1 MPFQAYGIE
10 EKPQIASGGE
20 VGHYPHYAAPRRPNR
35 CQVLVDI
42 SSLTDTT
49 IEAIHTFACSP
60 VRPAWVNAL
69 TTPMATAIAVMQF
82 SDGRAAR
89 GAPCEAELD
98 SGKHPS
104 LDLEAME
111 CDATA
116 LQWQAPS
123 GKTYVMQRIPAAAAF
138 VPFSIQSL
146 TESDPLGED
155 AVSEIVFR
163 GRSGSGAV
171 FRHIM
176 PPMTLGI
183 ALAHPGQAPDSSFK
197 PTPLRAA

>member
-1 MPFQAYGIE
+1 M
-10 EKPQIASGGE
+10 
-20 VGHYPHYAAPRRPNR
+20 
-35 CQVLVDI
+35 LVDV

-49 IEAIHTFACSP
+49 IEAIHTFACGP

-69 TTPMATAIAVMQF
+69 TTPMATAIAVMQP

-89 GAPCEAELD
+89 GAPCEVELD

-116 LQWQAPS
+116 LQWQASS
-123 GKTYVMQRIPAAAAF
+123 GKTYVMQRLPAAAVF
-138 VPFSIQSL
+138 VPCSIQSL

-155 AVSEIVFR
+155 AVSGIVFR
-163 GRSGSGAV
+163 GRSGSRAA

-197 PTPLRAA
+197 PTPLRVA

>member
-1 MPFQAYGIE
+1 M
-10 EKPQIASGGE
+10 
-20 VGHYPHYAAPRRPNR
+20 
-35 CQVLVDI
+35 LVDI

-197 PTPLRAA
+197 PAPLRAA